1 MALGLTWERILGAGT
16 VCQLTGSLTFLV
28 MGWLTKILKGSSY
41 KGHSHRKY
49 GHDRSW
55 DEPRDS
61 VEEDVD
67 IAIALS
73 LSELDQKGKSVIE
86 DESESEDDEQSAKF
100 ESDSDEQPT
109 KVQSDDDEKP
119 AKVQSDDDEKP
130 AKFQYE
136 EDEQSAKVQLEEDE
150 QLAKA
155 LQESLNMGS
164 PPRDDNGSIFQPF
177 PFFMPAGYR

>member
-1 MALGLTWERILGAGT
+1 MNCDKFPLSIECKLCMTPLKGHNHNFLGVVLGLI
-16 VCQLTGSLTFLV
+16 
-28 MGWLTKILKGSSY
+28 Y
-41 KGHSHRKY
+41 KSHIIHLPIY
-49 GHDRSW
+49 FS
-55 DEPRDS
+55 
-61 VEEDVD
+61 
-67 IAIALS
+67 
-73 LSELDQKGKSVIE
+73 E
-86 DESESEDDEQSAKF
+86 DESESEDDEQYAKF

-164 PPRDDNGSIFQPF
+164 PPRYDNGSIFQPF